1 MSLAVIVVRK
11 TAKVAAEEYF
21 FAAVIVLGFVF
32 SLATNY
38 LCIKNFYR
46 MAKKNSQTPLERYR
60 IYLRLEKGV
69 SPLTLEAYLM
79 DVVKL
84 EKFLAAENK
93 QFIDATLEDFRT
105 FLVMLNDVGIH
116 QRTQARLLSSL
127 RSFYAFL
134 LLDGY
139 IETNPIER
147 VKSPKIGVHLPD
159 VLTLDEIDRIIDAV
173 DLSMLEGQRNRA
185 MIEIMYSC
193 GLRVS
198 ELCNLRLSD
207 LYLTEEFIRVT
218 GKGDKQRLV
227 PISARAIEELN
238 YYFNDRDHINIKPGY
253 IDYVFVSERR
263 GKPLSRITVFRLVKD
278 LVAAAG
284 INKNVSPHTFRH
296 SFATHLLEGGANLRI
311 IQAML
316 GHESI
321 ATTEIY
327 THIDR
332 TRLREEIIEHH
343 PRNRR
348 R

>member
-1 MSLAVIVVRK
+1 M
-11 TAKVAAEEYF
+11 
-21 FAAVIVLGFVF
+21 G
-32 SLATNY
+32 
-38 LCIKNFYR
+38 
-46 MAKKNSQTPLERYR
+46 KKSAQTPIERFK

-69 SPLTLEAYLM
+69 SAHTLEAYMM
-79 DVVKL
+79 DVIKF
-84 EKFLAAENK
+84 EKFMCTDGK
-93 QFIDATLEDFRT
+93 QLTDAVLEDFRA
-105 FLVMLNDVGIH
+105 FLETLNEVGIH
-116 QRTQARLLSSL
+116 PRSQARLLSSL
-127 RSFYAFL
+127 RSFYGFL

-139 IETNPIER
+139 IDTNPIER
-147 VKSPKIGVHLPD
+147 LKSPKIGVHLPD
-159 VLTLDEIDRIIDAV
+159 VLTLDEVDRIIGAV

-185 MIEIMYSC
+185 IIELMYSC

-198 ELCNLRLSD
+198 EVCNLRISD

-227 PISARAIEELN
+227 PISPRAIEELN

-263 GKPLSRITVFRLVKD
+263 GKSLSRITVFRMVKELVKI
-278 LVAAAG
+278 AG

-321 ATTEIY
+321 STTEIY

-348 R
+348 C